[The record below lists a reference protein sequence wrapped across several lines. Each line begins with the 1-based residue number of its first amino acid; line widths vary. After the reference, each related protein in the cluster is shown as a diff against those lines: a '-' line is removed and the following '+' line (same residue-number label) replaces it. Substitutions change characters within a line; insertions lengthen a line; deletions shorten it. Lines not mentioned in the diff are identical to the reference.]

1 MNGAP
6 GTGWMSYCSPPPP
19 RRGTNHGKRSMAD
32 QAAGMGAGITSAA
45 GAGAGIT
52 SAAGAGAGITS
63 AAGAGAGNTSAAGA
77 GAGNTRA
84 AGPTPA
90 SAIPATVQF
99 PDRFLAVPANPLLE
113 RMRCTY
119 CGGGY
124 MQPLVLTSCMHR
136 FCTACWSNW
145 ASRQECLGRAPNCPQ
160 CNTPVPPGAV
170 RVDTDFDA
178 LVNIVLGPHRRAG
191 GPPPPLASGRQGWR
205 AGAAVQE
212 PPGADCTASLHA
224 PGVAGPR
231 CPSSLAQSAMGALP
245 ATAWPSGGE
254 PPARLPPRPRRP
266 LPNGGLT
273 GPQAPRCDPRGG
285 IGPVPPA
292 HFATPPAGASVPAA
306 PLLAGSSVPAAPLLA
321 GSTVSAV
328 APFAGSSVPAAP
340 LLAGASVPAAAPPAG
355 SSVSAVA
362 PFAGARVQIPV
373 THAGL
378 STHAAAPSAA
388 PQEAG
393 GAARLNGAAAQGSA
407 PAPIPQPARA
417 EPDPRPVSL
426 QPSPDPG
433 SWAGFKGVRQQSRGW
448 SSRSKH
454 NGEFRFLGSYDSPGE
469 AAAAYD
475 LFVVGTVLASRWRL
489 NFPRLRALYIELTH
503 PNQRSISTH
512 LLTQQL
518 PILVGALA
526 RNPLAAYILEA
537 TEPDGELL
545 PGAYP
550 IRPAAAPDEAR
561 VAGVGWGSG
570 GRYGPRT
577 RRAGAPPPPA
587 PPPPLVPRH
596 LTPEEHPA
604 ELAAAYA
611 EAVPGGPGA
620 LRGEA
625 RRATVLVAP
634 RPPERCRAVGPWGQ
648 ADPGGGGGQALPQQ
662 ALTCP
667 PTATLADVQE
677 VVAQAL
683 AARPGARPGQA
694 RVTVAGKRGARD
706 AAADPGAVTIRD
718 LLLESED
725 PTCCLRLHYEVLPP
739 KDACEPRLE
748 ATWNT
753 PTIASDECIRM

>member
-1 MNGAP
+1 MRLCHKCPARTDEAAP
-6 GTGWMSYCSPPPP
+6 PS
-19 RRGTNHGKRSMAD
+19 
-32 QAAGMGAGITSAA
+32 
-45 GAGAGIT
+45 
-52 SAAGAGAGITS
+52 
-63 AAGAGAGNTSAAGA
+63 
-77 GAGNTRA
+77 
-84 AGPTPA
+84 
-90 SAIPATVQF
+90 
-99 PDRFLAVPANPLLE
+99 
-113 RMRCTY
+113 RC
-119 CGGGY
+119 
-124 MQPLVLTSCMHR
+124 R
-136 FCTACWSNW
+136 
-145 ASRQECLGRAPNCPQ
+145 RAPNCPQ

-224 PGVAGPR
+224 PGVAGHR
-231 CPSSLAQSAMGALP
+231 GPSSVAQSATGALP

-254 PPARLPPRPRRP
+254 PPARLPPRPRCP

-285 IGPVPPA
+285 IEPVPPA
-292 HFATPPAGASVPAA
+292 HFATLLAGASVPAA
-306 PLLAGSSVPAAPLLA
+306 PLPAGAPVPAAPLLA
-321 GSTVSAV
+321 GS
-328 APFAGSSVPAAP
+328 
-340 LLAGASVPAAAPPAG
+340 SVPAAAPPAG

-407 PAPIPQPARA
+407 PAPIPRPARA

-433 SWAGFKGVRQQSRGW
+433 FWAGFKGVRQQSRGW

-570 GRYGPRT
+570 GRCGPRT

-634 RPPERCRAVGPWGQ
+634 RPPERCRAVGVWGQ

-677 VVAQAL
+677 VGQQEGAGLFTFCGGAICPAQDVPGVASTARRVAL
-683 AARPGARPGQA
+683 AVRPGAERHDTLVRWAAPRSPRLPSRTPWPPRSWPRPWRPGRGLA
-694 RVTVAGKRGARD
+694 PDRRGSRSPASAGRETR
-706 AAADPGAVTIRD
+706 
-718 LLLESED
+718 
-725 PTCCLRLHYEVLPP
+725 PP
-739 KDACEPRLE
+739 IPAL
-748 ATWNT
+748 
-753 PTIASDECIRM
+753 